1 MFEFSLAT
9 GIIIMICVIM
19 SVIGAFAL
27 GCMIMMVY
35 YENKEKEE
43 IQKKIEQQDQPKL
56 TD

>member
-1 MFEFSLAT
+1 MFVFSLAT

-27 GCMIMMVY
+27 GCMLMMVY
-35 YENKEKEE
+35 YESKEKEE